1 MTTEYLITYALIFG
15 AVFSLIIFVSTLSK
29 NRNLSQY
36 KNLPIYF
43 YMFQGAITFFSLE
56 IGSMLVKSSS
66 KNKLKMEKMLRQSA
80 LSLQVQDVYGA
91 AIVLALIFGI
101 IGGIVLFMLKM
112 ALPLKLLLGI
122 IFIVIGAIIPFFN
135 IWKIAQKRSEEIL
148 RDLPFIIDIISSSM
162 NAGLDFN
169 ASVAHLSEIKNK
181 DHVVLKDEFMSYLKE
196 VQLGKSRAEA
206 LRDMEKRICVKE
218 FSRFIFAILH
228 GIETGVSIVE
238 VMKVQ
243 AVEIRRLRSTL
254 AEQEAAKAPSKMIV
268 PMVIF
273 IFPSMF
279 IIIFTPI
286 LIKMK
291 DSPIFSFL
299 KW

>member
-101 IGGIVLFMLKM
+101 IGGTVLFMLKM
-112 ALPLKLLLGI
+112 ALPLKLLLGT

-135 IWKIAQKRSEEIL
+135 IWQIAQKRSEEIL

-238 VMKVQ
+238 VMRVQ

>member
-101 IGGIVLFMLKM
+101 IGGIVLFMLKI
-112 ALPLKLLLGI
+112 ALPLKLLLGT

-135 IWKIAQKRSEEIL
+135 IWQIAQKRSEEIL

-169 ASVAHLSEIKNK
+169 ASVAHLSEINNK

-238 VMKVQ
+238 VMRVQ

>member
-66 KNKLKMEKMLRQSA
+66 KNKLKMEQMLRQSA

-112 ALPLKLLLGI
+112 ALPLKLLLGTV
-122 IFIVIGAIIPFFN
+122 FIVIGAIIPFFN
-135 IWKIAQKRSEEIL
+135 IWQIAQKRSEEIL

-238 VMKVQ
+238 VMRVQ

>member
-66 KNKLKMEKMLRQSA
+66 KNKLKMEKILRQSA

-112 ALPLKLLLGI
+112 ALPLKLLLGT

-135 IWKIAQKRSEEIL
+135 IWQIAQKRSEEIL

-169 ASVAHLSEIKNK
+169 ASVAHLSEINNK

-238 VMKVQ
+238 VMRVQ

>member
-112 ALPLKLLLGI
+112 ALPLKLLLGT

-135 IWKIAQKRSEEIL
+135 IWQIAQKRSEEIL

-181 DHVVLKDEFMSYLKE
+181 DHVVLKDEFMSFLKE

-238 VMKVQ
+238 VMRVQ

>member
-91 AIVLALIFGI
+91 AIILALIFGI

-112 ALPLKLLLGI
+112 ALPLKLLLGT

-135 IWKIAQKRSEEIL
+135 IWQIARNRSEEIL

-238 VMKVQ
+238 VMRVQ

>member
-15 AVFSLIIFVSTLSK
+15 AVFSLIIFVGTLSK
-29 NRNLSQY
+29 NKNLSQY
-36 KNLPIYF
+36 KNLPVYF
-43 YMFQGAITFFSLE
+43 YLFQGAIAFFSLE

-66 KNKLKMEKMLRQSA
+66 KNKLKIEKLLRQSA

-91 AIVLALIFGI
+91 SIVLALIFGI

-112 ALPLKLLLGI
+112 ALPLKLLLGT

-135 IWKIAQKRSEEIL
+135 IWQIAQKRSEEIL

-238 VMKVQ
+238 VMRVQ

>member
-80 LSLQVQDVYGA
+80 LSLQVQDIYGA

-112 ALPLKLLLGI
+112 ALPLKLLLGT

-135 IWKIAQKRSEEIL
+135 IWQIAQKRSEEIL

-181 DHVVLKDEFMSYLKE
+181 DHVKDEFMSYLKE

-228 GIETGVSIVE
+228 GIEAGVSIVE
-238 VMKVQ
+238 VMRVQ

>member
-112 ALPLKLLLGI
+112 ALPLKLLLET

-135 IWKIAQKRSEEIL
+135 IWQIAQKRSEEIL

-238 VMKVQ
+238 VMRVQ

>member
-101 IGGIVLFMLKM
+101 IGGTVLFMLKM
-112 ALPLKLLLGI
+112 ALPLKLLLGT
-122 IFIVIGAIIPFFN
+122 IFIVIGAVIPFFN
-135 IWKIAQKRSEEIL
+135 IWQIAQKRSEEIL

-238 VMKVQ
+238 VMRVQ

>member
-112 ALPLKLLLGI
+112 ALPLKLLLGT

-135 IWKIAQKRSEEIL
+135 IWQIAQKRSEEIL

-238 VMKVQ
+238 VMRVQ
-243 AVEIRRLRSTL
+243 SVEIRRLRSTL

>member
-15 AVFSLIIFVSTLSK
+15 AVFSLIVFVSTLSK

-66 KNKLKMEKMLRQSA
+66 KNKLKMEKILRQSA

-112 ALPLKLLLGI
+112 ALPLKLLLGT

-135 IWKIAQKRSEEIL
+135 IWQIAQKRSEEIL

-169 ASVAHLSEIKNK
+169 ASVAHLSEINNK

-238 VMKVQ
+238 VMRVQ

-273 IFPSMF
+273 IFPSRF

>member
-1 MTTEYLITYALIFG
+1 
-15 AVFSLIIFVSTLSK
+15 
-29 NRNLSQY
+29 
-36 KNLPIYF
+36 
-43 YMFQGAITFFSLE
+43 
-56 IGSMLVKSSS
+56 
-66 KNKLKMEKMLRQSA
+66 MEKILRQSA

-112 ALPLKLLLGI
+112 ALPLKLLLET

-135 IWKIAQKRSEEIL
+135 IWQIAQKRSEEIL

-169 ASVAHLSEIKNK
+169 ASVAHLSEINNK

-238 VMKVQ
+238 VMRVQ

>member
-15 AVFSLIIFVSTLSK
+15 AVFSLIIFVSTLRK

-112 ALPLKLLLGI
+112 ALPLKLLLGT

-135 IWKIAQKRSEEIL
+135 IWQIAQKRSEEIL

-238 VMKVQ
+238 VMRVQ

>member
-15 AVFSLIIFVSTLSK
+15 AVFSLIIFVGTLSK
-29 NRNLSQY
+29 NKNLSQY
-36 KNLPIYF
+36 KNLPVYF
-43 YMFQGAITFFSLE
+43 YLFQGAIAFFSLE

-66 KNKLKMEKMLRQSA
+66 KNKLKIEKLLRQSA
-80 LSLQVQDVYGA
+80 LSLQVQDIYGA
-91 AIVLALIFGI
+91 SIVLAVVFGI
-101 IGGIVLFMLKM
+101 IGGILLFMLKM
-112 ALPLKLLLGI
+112 ALPVKLLLEV
-122 IFIVIGAIIPFFN
+122 IFIIIGGIIPFFN
-135 IWKIAQKRSEEIL
+135 IWQSAQKRSEEIL

-206 LRDMEKRICVKE
+206 LRDMEKRICVRE

>member
-91 AIVLALIFGI
+91 AIILALIFGI

-112 ALPLKLLLGI
+112 ALPLKLLLEI

-135 IWKIAQKRSEEIL
+135 IWQIARNRSEEIL

-238 VMKVQ
+238 VMRVQ

>member
-1 MTTEYLITYALIFG
+1 MIF
-15 AVFSLIIFVSTLSK
+15 I
-29 NRNLSQY
+29 
-36 KNLPIYF
+36 
-43 YMFQGAITFFSLE
+43 
-56 IGSMLVKSSS
+56 
-66 KNKLKMEKMLRQSA
+66 
-80 LSLQVQDVYGA
+80 
-91 AIVLALIFGI
+91 I
-101 IGGIVLFMLKM
+101 IGG
-112 ALPLKLLLGI
+112 
-122 IFIVIGAIIPFFN
+122 IIPFFN
-135 IWKIAQKRSEEIL
+135 IWQSAQKRSEEIL

-206 LRDMEKRICVKE
+206 LRDMEKRICVRE

-238 VMKVQ
+238 VMRVQ

>member
-101 IGGIVLFMLKM
+101 IGSIVLFMLQM

-135 IWKIAQKRSEEIL
+135 IWQIAQKRSEEIL

-181 DHVVLKDEFMSYLKE
+181 DHVVLKDEFMSFLKE

-238 VMKVQ
+238 VMRVQ

>member
-112 ALPLKLLLGI
+112 ALPLKLLLGT

-135 IWKIAQKRSEEIL
+135 IWQIAQKRSEEIL

-238 VMKVQ
+238 VMRVQ

>member
-1 MTTEYLITYALIFG
+1 MSTEYLITYALIFG
-15 AVFSLIIFVSTLSK
+15 TVFSLIIFVSTLSK
-29 NRNLSQY
+29 NKTLSQY

-43 YMFQGAITFFSLE
+43 YMFQGAIAFFSLE
-56 IGSMLVKSSS
+56 IGSILVKSSS

-91 AIVLALIFGI
+91 AIVLAIVFGI
-101 IGGIVLFMLKM
+101 IGGIMLFMLKI
-112 ALPLKLLLGI
+112 ALPLKFLLGI
-122 IFIVIGAIIPFFN
+122 VFIVIGAIIPFFN
-135 IWKIAQKRSEEIL
+135 IWKIAQKRAEEIL

-169 ASVAHLSEIKNK
+169 ASVAHLSEIKSK
-181 DHVVLKDEFMSYLKE
+181 EHIVLKDEFMSYLKE

-206 LRDMEKRICVKE
+206 LRDMEKRICVRE

>member
-91 AIVLALIFGI
+91 AIILALIFGI

-112 ALPLKLLLGI
+112 ALPLKLLLGT

-135 IWKIAQKRSEEIL
+135 IWQIAQKRSEEIL

-238 VMKVQ
+238 VMRVQ

>member
-135 IWKIAQKRSEEIL
+135 IWQIARNRSEEIL

-268 PMVIF
+268 PMVLF

>member
-101 IGGIVLFMLKM
+101 IGGIVLFVLKM
-112 ALPLKLLLGI
+112 ALPLKLLLGT

-135 IWKIAQKRSEEIL
+135 IWQIAQKRSEEIL

-238 VMKVQ
+238 VMRVQ

>member
-91 AIVLALIFGI
+91 AIVLTLIFGI

-135 IWKIAQKRSEEIL
+135 IWQIARNRSEEIL

-181 DHVVLKDEFMSYLKE
+181 DHVVLKDEFMSFLKE

-238 VMKVQ
+238 VMRVQ

>member
-112 ALPLKLLLGI
+112 ALPLKLLLGT

-135 IWKIAQKRSEEIL
+135 IWQIAQKRSEEIL

-181 DHVVLKDEFMSYLKE
+181 DHVVLKDEFLSYLKE

-238 VMKVQ
+238 VMRVQ

>member
-80 LSLQVQDVYGA
+80 LSLQVQDIYGA

-112 ALPLKLLLGI
+112 ALPLKLLLGT

-135 IWKIAQKRSEEIL
+135 IWQIAQKRSEEIL

-238 VMKVQ
+238 VMRVQ

>member
-112 ALPLKLLLGI
+112 ALPLKLLLGT

-135 IWKIAQKRSEEIL
+135 IWQIAQKRSKEIL

-238 VMKVQ
+238 VMRVQ

>member
-112 ALPLKLLLGI
+112 ALPLKLLLGT

-135 IWKIAQKRSEEIL
+135 IWQIAQKRSEEIL
-148 RDLPFIIDIISSSM
+148 GDLPFIIDIISSSM

-238 VMKVQ
+238 VMRVQ

>member
-36 KNLPIYF
+36 RNLPIYF

-112 ALPLKLLLGI
+112 ALPLKLLLGT

-135 IWKIAQKRSEEIL
+135 IWQIAQKRSEEIL

-238 VMKVQ
+238 VMRVQ

>member
-66 KNKLKMEKMLRQSA
+66 KNKLKLEKMLRQSA

-112 ALPLKLLLGI
+112 ALPLKLLLGT

-135 IWKIAQKRSEEIL
+135 IWQIAQKRSEEIL

-238 VMKVQ
+238 VMRVQ

>member
-15 AVFSLIIFVSTLSK
+15 AVFSLIVFVGTLSK

-91 AIVLALIFGI
+91 AIVLTLIFGI

-112 ALPLKLLLGI
+112 ALPLKLLLGT

-135 IWKIAQKRSEEIL
+135 IWQIAQKRSEEIL

-238 VMKVQ
+238 VMRVQ

>member
-91 AIVLALIFGI
+91 AIVLTLIFGI

-112 ALPLKLLLGI
+112 ALPLKLLLGT

-135 IWKIAQKRSEEIL
+135 IWQIAQKRSEEIL

-238 VMKVQ
+238 VMRVQ

>member
-112 ALPLKLLLGI
+112 ALPLKLLMGI

-135 IWKIAQKRSEEIL
+135 IWQIAQKRSEEIL

-238 VMKVQ
+238 VMRVQ

>member
-101 IGGIVLFMLKM
+101 IGGIVLFMLKT
-112 ALPLKLLLGI
+112 ALPLKLLLGT

-135 IWKIAQKRSEEIL
+135 IWQIAQKRSEEIL

-169 ASVAHLSEIKNK
+169 ASVAHLSEINNK

-238 VMKVQ
+238 VMRVQ

>member
-101 IGGIVLFMLKM
+101 IGCIVLFMLKM
-112 ALPLKLLLGI
+112 ALPLKLLLGT

-135 IWKIAQKRSEEIL
+135 IWQIAQKRSEEIL

-238 VMKVQ
+238 VMRVQ

>member
-112 ALPLKLLLGI
+112 ALPLKLLLGT

-135 IWKIAQKRSEEIL
+135 IWQIAQKRSEEIL

-238 VMKVQ
+238 VMRVQ

-268 PMVIF
+268 PMVLF

>member
-112 ALPLKLLLGI
+112 ALPLKLLLGT

-135 IWKIAQKRSEEIL
+135 IWQIAQKRSEEIL

-238 VMKVQ
+238 VMRVQ

-291 DSPIFSFL
+291 DSPIFSFI

>member
-91 AIVLALIFGI
+91 AIVLTLIFGI

-112 ALPLKLLLGI
+112 ALPLKLLLGT

-135 IWKIAQKRSEEIL
+135 IWQIAQKRSEEIL

-169 ASVAHLSEIKNK
+169 ASVAHLSEINNK
-181 DHVVLKDEFMSYLKE
+181 DHVVLKDEFMSFLKE

-238 VMKVQ
+238 VMRVQ

-254 AEQEAAKAPSKMIV
+254 AEKEAAKAPSKMIV